1 MLGDWQSLMSNRN
14 VSRRTCQNQEH
25 SDETTP
31 LFNLS
36 KDDEFI
42 NAITYLP
49 VTWIYIFIITTNAA

>member
-1 MLGDWQSLMSNRN
+1 MSTRN

-36 KDDEFI
+36 KGDEFI